1 MLLIIVCGEEVDIDG
16 GGGDGQ
22 HSLMHS
28 FPPFPVIFVV
38 IEQQPVDCS
47 KSSQLTF

>member
-1 MLLIIVCGEEVDIDG
+1 MLLIIVCGEEVDID